1 MSSAFQPFRF
11 SQHTLDLGSV
21 EHPLP
26 LRTARMLPVVTSHEP
41 MVARNPNNDHSN
53 HARAAGRADRIR
65 RMSGWGI
72 ALIAAGSA
80 ILGSITSGF
89 FAWKAGHRQA
99 AAAETAGQAQAA
111 ALISTVQAT
120 LDEQRR
126 VRAAEQRRQTYAAML
141 AAATEWETG
150 SQNQT
155 LNSQRPRSRRT
166 LCSGWRGHLK

>member
-1 MSSAFQPFRF
+1 MS
-11 SQHTLDLGSV
+11 D
-21 EHPLP
+21 
-26 LRTARMLPVVTSHEP
+26 
-41 MVARNPNNDHSN
+41 
-53 HARAAGRADRIR
+53 
-65 RMSGWGI
+65 WGI

-80 ILGSITSGF
+80 ILGSITTGF

-99 AAAETAGQAQAA
+99 AAAETAGQAQAD

-150 SQNQT
+150 SQNQDPELVT
-155 LNSQRPRSRRT
+155 ATQQAHALLRLEGPPEVAVAAERYMGAVSRVRSELGGGEAFANLLSARNAFIHAAQDAIRDA
-166 LCSGWRGHLK
+166 